1 MCLLFRGLS
10 SLAHANSSATF
21 PTTGLLHTS
30 SFAAKP
36 DCGLFISLCVGAS
49 GLFFR
54 LSISQECL
62 FLFPSTCWTPHGY
75 ILHIFFHEGFLPIP
89 PFPLSSVIPLVA
101 QTNLPPSH
109 TYTHV
114 SSPDLVMECPTR
126 KATTD
131 VYKLCPAACRM
142 SSLET
147 SEDKNSPYSPLAK
160 VCTHLQ
166 DYVHVER
173 HSPLFHTQAWTGTD
187 GLAAALVTRPPA
199 FSVLYQVTS
208 LLSEVTAFVFA
219 SRLAQCLS

>member
-89 PFPLSSVIPLVA
+89 PFPLSSVIPFVA

-131 VYKLCPAACRM
+131 VYKLFPAACRM

-173 HSPLFHTQAWTGTD
+173 HL
-187 GLAAALVTRPPA
+187 
-199 FSVLYQVTS
+199 S
-208 LLSEVTAFVFA
+208 LIHI
-219 SRLAQCLS
+219 